1 MSDNEIIRLKKE
13 LHHLREKNAE
23 IENDLDEKNQKL
35 GQVETEYLKMK
46 NETLLVTK
54 TKLFQQQEIIKL
66 NVEKALQDERNRY
79 IEIERNLEQ
88 SLYKIRVLE
97 DQNKNLELHRKELQI
112 QNNILKKQIQEYGQ
126 KNQVSDFIKDINDLQ
141 DGLFKKDQ
149 EYQKI
154 VVQWNELCDNMEKVL
169 IENRLLRET
178 AQVPANYG
186 IDIEKIKIGDR
197 IKIED
202 YKVKIRLL
210 QREIDN
216 LETERAQLKHKMLFM
231 ANALEM
237 KEPPFSHLSPEQKKS
252 VAEFAQAI
260 YEKREFIVP
269 ERYELIKDN
278 EKLKMRIE
286 YLEKQIQNLQTEN
299 AFRIYGLHLNR
310 GQGLGPDVNF
320 IIISFINYIFIRETF
335 LYSFNM
341 RF

>member
-23 IENDLDEKNQKL
+23 IENELDEKNQKL
-35 GQVETEYLKMK
+35 GQLETEYLKMK

-54 TKLFQQQEIIKL
+54 TKLSQQQDIIRL

-88 SLYKIRVLE
+88 SLNKIRMLE

-126 KNQVSDFIKDINDLQ
+126 KNQVSDFIKNINDLQ
-141 DGLFKKDQ
+141 DDLFKKDQ
-149 EYQKI
+149 EYQKL

-202 YKVKIRLL
+202 YKAKIRLL

-216 LETERAQLKHKMLFM
+216 LETERAQLKHKMFFM

-237 KEPPFSHLSPEQKKS
+237 KEPPFAHLTPEQKKS
-252 VAEFAQAI
+252 VAEYAQSL

-286 YLEKQIQNLQTEN
+286 YLEKQIQNLQSEN
-299 AFRIYGLHLNR
+299 AFRLYGIHLNR
-310 GQGLGPDVNF
+310 NKGLGGDVYF
-320 IIISFINYIFIRETF
+320 KYFKIK
-335 LYSFNM
+335 LYK
-341 RF
+341 